1 MPCRPRR
8 SVPFANRSFFVSD
21 SIPPLPS
28 VVLSAGDEDGTVR
41 VWNTEAGTGV
51 YTFRHVHGSQK
62 MTSMC
67 FDTELR
73 RLITRSVQPS
83 RIDSPIRILW
93 KYHTCLASDR
103 LCAQPHAAICRFGML
118 SCACSIV

>member
-1 MPCRPRR
+1 MPCGDSSARLSCACHAGLGVRL
-8 SVPFANRSFFVSD
+8 PFANRSFFVSD
-21 SIPPLPS
+21 SILPLPS
-28 VVLSAGDEDGTVR
+28 VVLFAGDEDGTVR

-73 RLITRSVQPS
+73 RLITRSVGP
-83 RIDSPIRILW
+83 
-93 KYHTCLASDR
+93 TC
-103 LCAQPHAAICRFGML
+103 CP
-118 SCACSIV
+118 